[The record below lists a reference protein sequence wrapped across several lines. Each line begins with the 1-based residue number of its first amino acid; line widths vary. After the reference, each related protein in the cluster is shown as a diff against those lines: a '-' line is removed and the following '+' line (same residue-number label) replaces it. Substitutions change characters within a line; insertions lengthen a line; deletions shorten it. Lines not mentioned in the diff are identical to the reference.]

1 MTCKNMIEAPRFKSL
16 PEISQSTKLG
26 ESTILA
32 WEAKGK
38 FPKAI
43 RLSKT
48 RRVWLE
54 SDVNTWMVEQH
65 SKTNTKGG
73 GK

>member
-1 MTCKNMIEAPRFKSL
+1 MEQSKPQEPPRFRSL
-16 PEISQSTKLG
+16 PEVSQIVQLG

-32 WEAKGK
+32 WEATGK
-38 FPKAI
+38 FPRAI

-54 SDVNTWMVEQH
+54 QDIHAWMMALHARREVA
-65 SKTNTKGG
+65 
-73 GK
+73 

>member
-1 MTCKNMIEAPRFKSL
+1 MTEAPKFLDIKEVSER
-16 PEISQSTKLG
+16 INLG
-26 ESTILA
+26 KSTILA

-38 FPKAI
+38 FPIAI

-54 SDVNTWMVEQH
+54 SDVTDWMLNAN
-65 SKTNTKGG
+65 KYLKGLPQ
-73 GK
+73 